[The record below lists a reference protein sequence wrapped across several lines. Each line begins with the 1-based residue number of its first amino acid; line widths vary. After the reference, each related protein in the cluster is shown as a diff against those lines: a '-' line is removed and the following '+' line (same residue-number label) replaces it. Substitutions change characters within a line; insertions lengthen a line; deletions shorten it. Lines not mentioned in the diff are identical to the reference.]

1 MSLPAPI
8 ANKIATSIEQHNE
21 NRVDD
26 YAWLRDPNWQTV
38 MKQPDQL
45 QPDIRAYLEAENA
58 YTEDH
63 MQDTL
68 SLQKSLFAELK
79 GRIKSDESTV
89 PTKDGDYFYYLRYE
103 DHAEHPR
110 LCRYRTADHS
120 KTEECLLDVNAMA
133 ADHDYF
139 DMGGCEHSPDHRYL
153 AY

>member
-26 YAWLRDPNWQTV
+26 YAWLRDPNLQTV

-68 SLQKSLFAELK
+68 SLQKSLFA
-79 GRIKSDESTV
+79 
-89 PTKDGDYFYYLRYE
+89 
-103 DHAEHPR
+103 
-110 LCRYRTADHS
+110 
-120 KTEECLLDVNAMA
+120 
-133 ADHDYF
+133 
-139 DMGGCEHSPDHRYL
+139 
-153 AY
+153 